1 MMGHTK
7 AVSSNGIERQWF
19 ERVQGAQAHYQQA
32 FEYQQRM
39 IEGLNKALVEPAS
52 DTHALEQANRAAK
65 LALAD
70 LVKRQGVLVDLV
82 LNMSPGDERS

>member
-1 MMGHTK
+1 MRHTK

-82 LNMSPGDERS
+82 LNMSPGAERS

>member
-1 MMGHTK
+1 MRHTK

-19 ERVQGAQAHYQQA
+19 ERVRGAQAHYQQA

-39 IEGLNKALVEPAS
+39 IERLNKALVEPAS
-52 DTHALEQANRAAK
+52 DTHAVEQANRAAK
-65 LALAD
+65 LALND

-82 LNMSPGDERS
+82 LNISPGAERS

>member
-1 MMGHTK
+1 MRHTK

-19 ERVQGAQAHYQQA
+19 ERVQGAQANYQQA
-32 FEYQQRM
+32 FEYQKRT
-39 IEGLNKALVEPAS
+39 IEELNQALVEDVDGS
-52 DTHALEQANRAAK
+52 FALAQSSAAK

-82 LNMSPGDERS
+82 LNMSPGDEKS